1 MAFIRL
7 TDYAGYPLVLNSEFV
22 APVSAARSSYGG
34 NQANVRTADGG
45 VHSVRDTPDQVYA
58 ALEAAQHQEVRL

>member
-7 TDYAGYPLVLNSEFV
+7 TDYDGYPLVLNSEFI
-22 APVSAARSSYGG
+22 ASVSAARSSYGG
-34 NQANVRTADGG
+34 NQANIRTADGK

-58 ALEAAQHQEVRL
+58 AIEAAQKQEG